1 MPYANIFKR
10 IEYEKLYRQ
19 RNKEKLR
26 LRARNHYLKNSISY
40 KKRAFLQRLK
50 DPKKRK
56 ETDRLY
62 YQRKKEKIKERMR
75 QNYWKNRD
83 KVLLRVKSYRSQNKE
98 VIKRRNRTYYIKNK
112 ARVNERN
119 RAYHIKNRHK
129 MIVYKTEYRL
139 KNKAKLNE
147 GQRQYYKKNPEA
159 HLARLA
165 RQRLIKI
172 LGGQKPKGISV
183 VRLFGCTLPSL
194 RRHIERQFKRGMNWG
209 NRGKVWHLDHIVPI
223 AHFQDK
229 LEANHFSNLRPMFAE
244 KNIQKGAKVAGF
256 FVFRGKRLVQYTP

>member
-19 RNKEKLR
+19 RNKESLR
-26 LRARNHYLKNSISY
+26 IRARKHYLENRALY

-50 DPKKRK
+50 HPKKRK
-56 ETDRLY
+56 ELDRLY

-83 KVLLRVKSYRSQNKE
+83 KVLLRERSYRSQNRE
-98 VIKRRNRTYYIKNK
+98 LIKTRNRNYYINNK
-112 ARVNERN
+112 ARINERN
-119 RAYHIKNRHK
+119 RAYHKKNRDK
-129 MIVYKTEYRL
+129 MALYKKEYRL
-139 KNKAKLNE
+139 RNKEKLNE
-147 GQRQYYKKNPEA
+147 GQKLYYKKNPEA

-165 RQRLIKI
+165 RHRLIKI
-172 LGGQKPKGISV
+172 LGGQKPRGISV

-194 RRHIERQFKRGMNWG
+194 RRHIERQFEKGMTWE

-223 AHFQDK
+223 AHFHDK
-229 LEANHFSNLRPMFAE
+229 IEANHFSNLRPMFAE
-244 KNIQKGAKVAGF
+244 KNIQKGARVSGF
-256 FVFRGKRLVQYTP
+256 FIFRGKRLADYAP